1 MVCPPAQKYI
11 SISCHLPFLHFILSQ
26 WSGYRQPDRPI
37 HPETFVLI
45 CQSCRLLSFTS
56 QKPKLPAKLLFFIHF
71 TSSIG
76 SHVYSDTT
84 WLSRSENKFL
94 QKCKL
99 LGKTQAPAGCSQ
111 ITESVSW
118 IRSTMVFLKKK
129 VKSVSDIQP
138 DKSHLWPWM
147 FWMKLNV
154 RFYNMIHLCW
164 DNWNQIV
171 TPLLPSERSCIT
183 DEHRA

>member
-1 MVCPPAQKYI
+1 MFKHPHNPLLLILDCGVPTCTEIYI
-11 SISCHLPFLHFILSQ
+11 YQLSSSISSFHSESVKWIYC
-26 WSGYRQPDRPI
+26 RQPDRPI

-138 DKSHLWPWM
+138 DKSHLWP
-147 FWMKLNV
+147 
-154 RFYNMIHLCW
+154 
-164 DNWNQIV
+164 
-171 TPLLPSERSCIT
+171 
-183 DEHRA
+183 